1 MDRGYGS
8 VKCGDRG
15 ALLVHRVAWEL
26 VRGPIPDG
34 LDVLHSCDVRLCA
47 KPDHLFLGTHL
58 DNMRDMISKGRDV
71 HFSGEQNGNSK
82 LSIEDVDDIRLD
94 DLECQQ
100 ETFHTSKLGE
110 FGHECRSC
118 ARHWMEAIEG

>member
-26 VRGPIPDG
+26 VRGSIPDG

-82 LSIEDVDDIRLD
+82 LSIEDVDDIRCL
-94 DLECQQ
+94 LLKGVTGIE
-100 ETFHTSKLGE
+100 LARR
-110 FGHECRSC
+110 FGVSAGNISHIKTGRIWS
-118 ARHWMEAIEG
+118 